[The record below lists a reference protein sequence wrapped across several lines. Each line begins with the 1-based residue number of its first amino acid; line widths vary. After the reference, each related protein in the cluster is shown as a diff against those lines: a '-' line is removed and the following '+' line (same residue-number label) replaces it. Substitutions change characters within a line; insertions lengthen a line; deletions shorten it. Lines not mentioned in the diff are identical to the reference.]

1 MFGAKLFGIAGVVIA
16 ISAPVAAKL
25 TTTTGVDFYLHDTYF
40 VVAPLPVM
48 WWLSLL
54 FGTFAGL
61 YYLLDWALGPR
72 LNNNLTLAHFL
83 LWVFS
88 LVALLLEAR
97 GLARADQA
105 RQDPNQ
111 SWLLIAGLAAPILA
125 FPGGAAL
132 FLVNLVRAMVLKL
145 KTT

>member
-1 MFGAKLFGIAGVVIA
+1 MVIAVFAPVLAKLVTA
-16 ISAPVAAKL
+16 
-25 TTTTGVDFYLHDTYF
+25 TGFDFFLHDTYF
-40 VVAPLPVM
+40 VVAHLQVM

-54 FGTFAGL
+54 FGAFAGL
-61 YYLLDWALGPR
+61 YYLLDWALGRR
-72 LNNNLTLAHFL
+72 LHNGLTLAHFL

-97 GLARADQA
+97 GLAHADLA

-111 SWLLIAGLAAPILA
+111 SWLLMAGLATPILG
-125 FPGGAAL
+125 FPGGAVL
-132 FLVNLVRAMVLKL
+132 FLVNLARALVLKF